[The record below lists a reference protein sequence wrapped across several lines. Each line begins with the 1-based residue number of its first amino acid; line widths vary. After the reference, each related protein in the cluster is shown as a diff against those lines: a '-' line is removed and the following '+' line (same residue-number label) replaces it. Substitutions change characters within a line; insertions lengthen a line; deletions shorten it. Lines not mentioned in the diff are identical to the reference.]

1 MLMKKFF
8 AGLLASIMLMSVLFV
23 PAFAASANTDTP
35 SFSLMPY
42 NQAEKNYELQDTATE
57 DTVTFRI
64 CPDKQQSERTVAAY
78 INVSLKGGNKAITA
92 SVWKVGEIGN
102 HNLTIT
108 LYHGNT
114 PTSLTTNNDLKK
126 TTNNVGT
133 IGNPTSVSS
142 PVTKTQFW
150 KAHVEGYMTLYGER
164 KNVNYDTY
172 IFLHNKLGNRY
183 PSYTDSRSKKSVTVP
198 ESAVWP
204 VVAAANRD
212 SWTTSQRSQYRT
224 WYEKTYNN
232 GNSMDWTDIQIH
244 HIKPLKYGGK
254 SVNSN
259 LIPLPKATHTQ
270 FTTWWAKY

>member
-1 MLMKKFF
+1 MRKIQNFF
-8 AGLLASIMLMSVLFV
+8 SYFRASELPTNQIFELFD
-23 PAFAASANTDTP
+23 SSNKGKDI
-35 SFSLMPY
+35 SPY
-42 NQAEKNYELQDTATE
+42 
-57 DTVTFRI
+57 
-64 CPDKQQSERTVAAY
+64 
-78 INVSLKGGNKAITA
+78 
-92 SVWKVGEIGN
+92 
-102 HNLTIT
+102 
-108 LYHGNT
+108 
-114 PTSLTTNNDLKK
+114 
-126 TTNNVGT
+126 
-133 IGNPTSVSS
+133 
-142 PVTKTQFW
+142 
-150 KAHVEGYMTLYGER
+150 
-164 KNVNYDTY
+164 YDTY

-212 SWTTSQRSQYRT
+212 SWTTSQRTQYRT

-270 FTTWWAKY
+270 FTTWWAQY

>member
-1 MLMKKFF
+1 MKK
-8 AGLLASIMLMSVLFV
+8 VLFV
-23 PAFAASANTDTP
+23 
-35 SFSLMPY
+35 
-42 NQAEKNYELQDTATE
+42 
-57 DTVTFRI
+57 
-64 CPDKQQSERTVAAY
+64 C
-78 INVSLKGGNKAITA
+78 
-92 SVWKVGEIGN
+92 
-102 HNLTIT
+102 
-108 LYHGNT
+108 HGNT

-212 SWTTSQRSQYRT
+212 SWTTSQRTQYRT

-270 FTTWWAKY
+270 FTTWWAQY